1 MKTRRGFEDGKDVE
15 GGSFVGDAASVGI
28 RTLAA
33 SATDDGLLN
42 ISLKMSKMLKVLKE
56 DRIAHRGCCS

>member
-1 MKTRRGFEDGKDVE
+1 MWGGFEDGKDVE

-33 SATDDGLLN
+33 SATDDGLLD
-42 ISLKMSKMLKVLKE
+42 LFEGVE
-56 DRIAHRGCCS
+56 DAG